1 MPHTNTVL
9 SQLLRFLSR
18 HEIESL
24 ACASDGKRKSNAM
37 NRFTQLVALMVG
49 QLGGQ
54 RSLRDIE
61 STVVAQS
68 HLRYHLGIGAVS
80 RSSLARANHAL
91 DAAFFV
97 KLFESLYSRCVQHT
111 SKHQLGFKGK
121 LFSLDASLIDVSM
134 KLFPQTDY
142 NSRKAAFKLHV
153 GLDHDGLIP
162 AFASLTE
169 GKVSDM
175 EQARKLHFEKGS
187 VVVFDK
193 GYNSYRW
200 HKSLSD
206 QGVNFVTRIR
216 GNAKFRVLV
225 RHPVDKTSPVTSD
238 QLIEYTSVRAQGMDL
253 QPVRRVGYRCPET
266 GRHYVFITNHLHW
279 PAQLVAD
286 IYKQRWQ
293 VELFFKWIKQNLK
306 IKSFLGHS
314 TNAVMTQVMVALIC
328 YLLLAYLKSSSKISK
343 SLQQM
348 TRLLKLNLFAKRDL
362 IELLKPEIRPSGIST
377 PQMALALTRI

>member
-142 NSRKAAFKLHV
+142 NSKKAAFKLHV

-362 IELLKPEIRPSGIST
+362 IELLKPKIRPSGRST